1 MIDLIR
7 DGISLALR
15 RGFPACAVYGDGQV
29 RQGLENPCFF
39 VGLGEYTMAPLPCG
53 LREVRQIVDVAY
65 FPEQEGDFGEMWSVG
80 PQVIAILSALT
91 LSDGSTIRGAA
102 LRCGLSDGL
111 MHIHGV
117 YRLRLKPVERSGEKM
132 MELDHLMGV

>member
-1 MIDLIR
+1 VIEHIR

-15 RGFPACAVYGDGQV
+15 RVFPACAVYGDTQV

-39 VGLGEYTMAPLPCG
+39 VGLGEYTTLPLPCG
-53 LREVRQIVDVAY
+53 LWEVRQMVDVTY
-65 FPEQEGDFGEMWSVG
+65 FPEREGDFGEMWSVG
-80 PQVIAILSALT
+80 PLVIAALSPLS
-91 LSDGSTIRGAA
+91 LSDGSTVRGTA

-117 YRLRLKPVERSGEKM
+117 YRLRLKPVEWSEKM
-132 MELDHLMGV
+132 MELDHLMGA